1 MNQSKV
7 KVGELLLRQGIIDED
22 QLNHA
27 LAEHKRTGILL
38 GKILIRLGI
47 VTEET
52 LTSVLGQ
59 QMQFKERKRLGEI
72 LLERGFINQEQL
84 DKALEVGRQQ
94 GARLGRVLMKLG

>member
-22 QLNHA
+22 QLGHA

-47 VTEET
+47 VSEET
-52 LTSVLGQ
+52 LTAVLGQ
-59 QMQFKERKRLGEI
+59 QMQFKER
-72 LLERGFINQEQL
+72 
-84 DKALEVGRQQ
+84 
-94 GARLGRVLMKLG
+94 